1 MKIALDPYMHRHLS
15 LEELPRKVAEL
26 GYEWIELSPRDDFLA
41 WWVHPRAYPERI
53 ASFKKALK
61 DHGVKIASLLP
72 MYRWA
77 SPHEDERQ
85 TAVRYWKQAIEIAV
99 EMGVDTMNSEFGRGP
114 SPDRGH
120 SANCCGGQFTHE
132 SSEAA
137 WWRSMEELV
146 PVFEKEGVQLNI
158 EPHPEDWCETL
169 HPAVD
174 MIRTLNSKAVKFLY
188 CAPHT
193 FYFGDDIPKMIRDAG
208 SLIAHVH
215 VADTYNH
222 KASSGLRYICNPP
235 GAQGHDPSAHGHR
248 PGRGELGS
256 VLLLAGQRRLRRDH
270 DLLRLRLGGARR
282 RVRPLH
288 ARDDAKL
295 RRQVLDEAEGLN
307 ASARSGAGPFLIKD
321 MRK

>member
-85 TAVRYWKQAIEIAV
+85 TAVRYWKKAIEIAV
-99 EMGVDTMNSEFGRGP
+99 EMGVDTMNTEFGRGP

-132 SSEAA
+132 
-137 WWRSMEELV
+137 
-146 PVFEKEGVQLNI
+146 FERGRV
-158 EPHPEDWCETL
+158 
-169 HPAVD
+169 
-174 MIRTLNSKAVKFLY
+174 
-188 CAPHT
+188 
-193 FYFGDDIPKMIRDAG
+193 
-208 SLIAHVH
+208 
-215 VADTYNH
+215 VALD
-222 KASSGLRYICNPP
+222 
-235 GAQGHDPSAHGHR
+235 
-248 PGRGELGS
+248 
-256 VLLLAGQRRLRRDH
+256 
-270 DLLRLRLGGARR
+270 GGARP
-282 RVRPLH
+282 RVREGGRSSSTSSRIRRTG
-288 ARDDAKL
+288 ARRFT
-295 RRQVLDEAEGLN
+295 RR
-307 ASARSGAGPFLIKD
+307 ST
-321 MRK
+321 